1 MQRSIRF
8 AVGAAYA
15 AQGLGYATVVTTLP
29 TLKARVGIDNTV
41 VSLLLLGVCVMAA
54 AGSLLADA
62 IAVWRDSRVALVAG
76 LWMQVVGLAIAAFAD
91 SLGILIVAIACYG
104 LGLGTVDAA
113 NNMQGAIAE
122 RHRDA
127 PLFGKLYA
135 SYTTAAIVG
144 TVITAAV
151 LTTTLLPTSPILVA
165 AAVALVVG
173 AVGIRAFSSE
183 RAARRVEDR
192 AADRPRLPAAGI
204 WIVGALVFAA
214 FAVDSAVSAW
224 STVYLADGLDAAP
237 GTTPLGYAAYLVAV
251 LVARLVSD
259 PAARRF
265 GRARTALVAAVL
277 GILGLVAVAVLP
289 SIPAA
294 IAGFA
299 LSGFAAGALVPLAFS
314 RAGELLPARSDE
326 VMARVNLFNYGG
338 AVAGAVL
345 LGLVGSGPTLAWAFL
360 IPAAVLALALPALR
374 ALRPSRQYGSS
385 AAPSAPPSV
394 GSGTT

>member
-1 MQRSIRF
+1 MQRSAGTRF

-15 AQGLGYATVVTTLP
+15 AQGLGYAAVVTTLP
-29 TLKARVGIDNTV
+29 ALKERVGIDDTV

-62 IAVWRDSRVALVAG
+62 LAVWRDSRVALVAG
-76 LWMQVVGLAIAAFAD
+76 LWIQVVGLAVAAFAD
-91 SLGILIVAIACYG
+91 SLGVLIAAVACYG

-113 NNMQGAIAE
+113 NNMQGAIVE
-122 RHRDA
+122 RDRDR

-135 SYTTAAIVG
+135 TYTTAAIVG
-144 TVITAAV
+144 SVLTAAV
-151 LTTTLLPTSPILVA
+151 LTTAMPATSPVLVA
-165 AAVALVVG
+165 AVVALLVG
-173 AVGIRAFSSE
+173 LLGIRGFSAE
-183 RAARRVEDR
+183 RAARRVDDA

-204 WIVGALVFAA
+204 WIVGAVVFAA

-224 STVYLADGLDAAP
+224 STVYLADGLGAAP

-251 LVARLVSD
+251 LVARLASD

-265 GRARTALVAAVL
+265 GRARVAIVAAVV
-277 GILGLVAVAVLP
+277 GVLGLVAVAVLP
-289 SIPAA
+289 SAPAA

-314 RAGELLPARSDE
+314 RAGELLPQRSDE

-360 IPAAVLALALPALR
+360 IPAAVLVVALPALR
-374 ALRPSRQYGSS
+374 ALRSSPVPTGSR
-385 AAPSAPPSV
+385 
-394 GSGTT
+394 TDR

>member
-1 MQRSIRF
+1 MPRSPGTRF

-15 AQGLGYATVVTTLP
+15 AQGLAYATVVTTLP
-29 TLKARVGIDNTV
+29 ALKARVGIDDTV
-41 VSLLLLGVCVMAA
+41 VSLLLLAVCVMAA

-62 IAVWRDSRVALVAG
+62 LAVWRDSRVALVAG

-91 SLGILIVAIACYG
+91 SLGLLIAAIACYG

-113 NNMQGAIAE
+113 NNMQGAIVE
-122 RHRDA
+122 RQRER

-135 SYTTAAIVG
+135 TYTTAAIIGSVL
-144 TVITAAV
+144 TAAV
-151 LTTTLLPTSPILVA
+151 LTTALPATSPVLVA
-165 AAVALVVG
+165 AVVALLVG
-173 AVGIRAFSSE
+173 LLGIRGFSSE
-183 RAARRVEDR
+183 RAARRVDER
-192 AADRPRLPAAGI
+192 AADRPRLPRAGI
-204 WIVGALVFAA
+204 WVVGAVVFAA

-237 GTTPLGYAAYLVAV
+237 GATPLGYAAYLVAV
-251 LVARLVSD
+251 LVARLASD

-265 GRARTALVAAVL
+265 GRARAAIVATVL
-277 GILGLVAVAVLP
+277 GVLGLVAVAILP
-289 SIPAA
+289 SVPAA

-360 IPAAVLALALPALR
+360 IPAVVLVLALPALR
-374 ALRPSRQYGSS
+374 SLRSAPLPS
-385 AAPSAPPSV
+385 AASRS
-394 GSGTT
+394 